1 MGEAKGTVPERVRK
15 TCCCRFSNDS
25 SRPPP
30 LLKNVVLGTSTAQ
43 SDGLSI
49 GTENMQNSQEGKGK
63 KKYTSNDL
71 LWEDDLDTE
80 GVESDTESEPWSAQD
95 ESDE

>member
-1 MGEAKGTVPERVRK
+1 
-15 TCCCRFSNDS
+15 
-25 SRPPP
+25 
-30 LLKNVVLGTSTAQ
+30 LGTSTAQ

-49 GTENMQNSQEGKGK
+49 GAENMQNSRKGKGK

-71 LWEDDLDTE
+71 LWEDDLDPE
-80 GVESDTESEPWSAQD
+80 DVESDTESKPWSAQD